1 MPKLNT
7 TVKSVRID
15 NDTLSELES
24 RIDGTFNSWLNGV
37 IEEYLKSEKPKKPDS
52 TGVYPTIDKPIAD
65 NLSQMAVF
73 MGTDLSG
80 LVSALNDGLEDGS
93 LSYENGRL
101 IGQSELKMDRFYE
114 ICHDRNLERQKA
126 FDRLVNMLERS

>member
-15 NDTLSELES
+15 NDTLSELEN

-37 IEEYLKSEKPKKPDS
+37 IEDYLKSEKPKKPDS
-52 TGVYPTIDKPIAD
+52 MGVYPTIDKPIAD

-93 LSYENGRL
+93 LSYEDGRL
-101 IGQSELKMDRFYE
+101 VGQSELKMDRFYE